1 MYNLD
6 ETVSEESSGNYF
18 NVGIQE
24 DVSLKEITFEEASN
38 GNNYL
43 KFHFEGDNGEKLAHT
58 EWPVNSDD
66 QNAEKKL
73 KNLLIRM
80 KHICTKFVDAEKVI
94 INGESFQDFADKII
108 ALLTPHL
115 QTTKVRIKLVYNYRN
130 YVSLPKYVPF
140 IEKMAVDKSASRLK
154 LDPGF
159 DKLEKDEGTDPVL
172 TSTTNEPVSP
182 KAEPKSGDS
191 EDLPF

>member
-6 ETVSEESSGNYF
+6 QTVSEESSGNYF
-18 NVGIQE
+18 SVGIQE
-24 DVSLKEITFEEASN
+24 DVSLKEITMEEAAN

-43 KFHFEGDNGEKLAHT
+43 KFHFEGGNSEKLSHT
-58 EWPVNSDD
+58 EWPIGSDD

-73 KNLLIRM
+73 KNFLIRM
-80 KHICTKFVDAEKVI
+80 KHICTKFVDAESVNIK
-94 INGESFQDFADKII
+94 GESFQDFCDKII
-108 ALLTPHL
+108 SLLTPHL
-115 QTTKVRIKLVYNYRN
+115 QNTKVRIKLVYNYRN

-172 TSTTNEPVSP
+172 TSATNEPVPPTGGETSDP
-182 KAEPKSGDS
+182 
-191 EDLPF
+191 LPF

>member
-6 ETVSEESSGNYF
+6 QTVSEESSGNYF
-18 NVGIQE
+18 SVGIQE
-24 DVSLKEITFEEASN
+24 DVSLKDVTMEEAAN

-43 KFHFEGDNGEKLAHT
+43 KFHFEGSNGEKLSHT
-58 EWPVNSDD
+58 EWPITPDD
-66 QNAEKKL
+66 QNFEKKM

-80 KHICTKFVDAEKVI
+80 KHICTKFVEAEKI
-94 INGESFQDFADKII
+94 NINGESFQDFCDKVI
-108 ALLTPHL
+108 ALLVPNL
-115 QTTKVRIKLVYNYRN
+115 GNTKVRIKLVYNYRN

-140 IEKMAVDKSASRLK
+140 IEKMSVDKGVSKLK

-172 TSTTNEPVSP
+172 TSTTNEPVVSP
-182 KAEPKSGDS
+182 TGEESGDP
-191 EDLPF
+191 LPF